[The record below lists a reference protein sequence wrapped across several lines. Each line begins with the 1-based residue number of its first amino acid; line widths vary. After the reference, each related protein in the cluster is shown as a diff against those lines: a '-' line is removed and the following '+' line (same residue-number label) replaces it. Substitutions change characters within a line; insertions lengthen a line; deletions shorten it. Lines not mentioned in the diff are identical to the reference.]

1 MNNFVKKTL
10 DAGGDIQPLLIPPEL
25 TNGTALFNPS
35 IFVDGDDL
43 ILNLRHCQYTLYL
56 AEKNKFEHTEGPLV
70 YLHPENDRTLT
81 TTNFFCKLEKDLT
94 IKEQWKIDTSE
105 FDIKP
110 VWQFVGLEDAR
121 LFRWD
126 GKLYISGVRR
136 DTKPTGEGRMELS
149 EIKVSDDGVKEVSR
163 WRIPPPN
170 DPNSYCEKNWMP
182 IIDMP
187 YHYVKWC
194 TPTEIVKVDSEKQ
207 TCETVDLI
215 EQDIQTPKD
224 LRGGTHVIP
233 WNGGH
238 IAIVHEVDLAKSK
251 AGRKNGIYTH
261 RIIVWDKNWKII
273 KYSDSFSFMS
283 ARIEFVCGMAE
294 YEGDLLITFGFQ
306 DNAAYILRAPKSV
319 IEDMING

>member
-1 MNNFVKKTL
+1 MNNFVKKVL
-10 DAGGDIQPLLIPPEL
+10 DAGGDIQPLIIPPEL

-81 TTNFFCKLEKDLT
+81 TTNFFCKLDKDLT
-94 IKEQWKIDTSE
+94 IKEQWKIDTSK
-105 FDIKP
+105 FDINP

-121 LFRWD
+121 LFKWD
-126 GKLYISGVRR
+126 EKLYISGVRR
-136 DTKPTGEGRMELS
+136 DVKPTGEGRMELC

-182 IIDMP
+182 ILDMP

-194 TPTEIVKVDSEKQ
+194 NPTEIVKVDPKKQ
-207 TCETVDLI
+207 TCKTVNLVD
-215 EQDIQTPKD
+215 QNIQTPKD
-224 LRGGTHVIP
+224 LRGGTQVIP
-233 WNGGH
+233 WEDGH

-261 RIIVWDKNWKII
+261 RIIVWDKDWKIV

-294 YEGDLLITFGFQ
+294 YEEDLLITFGFQ
-306 DNAAYILRAPKSV
+306 DNAAYILRTPKSV
-319 IEDMING
+319 IEEMIHG